1 MGTPIGLL
9 IANQDVK
16 KKDYDEMKI
25 VPRPGHADYTY
36 LFKYGVKSDSG
47 GGLKSFGRKFASK
60 CYQKY

>member
-1 MGTPIGLL
+1 MTLGTPIGLL

-36 LFKYGVKSDSG
+36 LAKYGVKSDSG
-47 GGLKSFGRKFASK
+47 GGKSIIQIKNQAI
-60 CYQKY
+60 